1 LTSDGTRLTNWAGN
15 YEYRAQRIN
24 RPRSLDELAEVVAGA
39 SRVRAMGS
47 RHSFTGIADTEGE
60 LVTLSSMPPDIELD
74 SERRSV
80 RVAGGILY
88 GDLAA
93 SLSRAGW
100 ALASMASLPHISVA
114 GAVATGTHGSGDRLG
129 SLARV
134 VSGIEYVDASGEAR
148 TISRGEPD
156 FAGSVVALGA
166 LGVVTHLTLDVEPSY
181 QVRQDIYQGLPW
193 QVVTSDLASV
203 TSSAY
208 SVSLFTDWVSDE
220 VTQVWLKS
228 REDTTVP
235 PDLFGARNVA
245 GPVHMLPAGAPAAVT
260 PQGGV
265 WGPWQE
271 RLPHFRMEFTPS
283 NGAEIQSEYF
293 LSRDNVQAAI
303 AELRNLGPQLAP
315 ILQISEIRTIAADD
329 LWLSGAYG
337 ADQVG
342 LHFTWVRDVEGVR
355 TACSLI
361 ESRLQPLGARPHWGK
376 WFEMGATELAP
387 LYPHFDA
394 FLALR
399 DRMDPERKFA
409 NTYLSHVLGIT
420 D

>member
-1 LTSDGTRLTNWAGN
+1 LTSNSTRLTNWAGN

-39 SRVRAMGS
+39 SRVRAIGS

-60 LVTLSSMPPDIELD
+60 LVTLSSMPPDIALD

-166 LGVVTHLTLDVEPSY
+166 LGVVTHLTLDVEPAY
-181 QVRQDIYQGLPW
+181 QVRQDIYVGLPW
-193 QVVTSDLASV
+193 QVVTTDLASV

-208 SVSLFTDWVSDE
+208 SVSLFTDWVSED
-220 VTQVWLKS
+220 VGQVWLKS
-228 REDTTVP
+228 REETVP
-235 PDLFGARNVA
+235 PADLFGARNVA
-245 GPVHMLPAGAPAAVT
+245 GPVHMLPAGALEAVT

-271 RLPHFRMEFTPS
+271 RLPHFRMAFTPS
-283 NGAEIQSEYF
+283 NGEEIQSEYF
-293 LSRDNVQAAI
+293 VSRDNVQAAI
-303 AELRNLGPQLAP
+303 AELRNLGSRLAP
-315 ILQISEIRTIAADD
+315 VLQISEIRTVAADD

-376 WFEMGATELAP
+376 WFEMGASELAP
-387 LYPHFDA
+387 LYTHFDT

-399 DRMDPERKFA
+399 DRMDPERKFT
-409 NTYLSHVLGIT
+409 NTYLSHVLGISE
-420 D
+420 